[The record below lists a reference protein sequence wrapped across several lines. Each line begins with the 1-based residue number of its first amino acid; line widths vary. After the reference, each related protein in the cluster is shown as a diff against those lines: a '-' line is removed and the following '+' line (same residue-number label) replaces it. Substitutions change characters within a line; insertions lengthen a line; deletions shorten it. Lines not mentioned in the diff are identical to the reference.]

1 MPRKKTIH
9 ELIAAEQQ
17 KREAI
22 DARLAQLGKQAAVE
36 AKAAREK
43 RERQLGRLA
52 YQAGLADMPDDA
64 LEAAFKRVAAH
75 TALGP
80 AGTRAKSAKSG
91 VAMTSQFNHDD
102 RVHNE

>member
-17 KREAI
+17 KRDAI
-22 DARLAQLGKQAAVE
+22 DARLAQLKKQEAVE
-36 AKAAREK
+36 AKTAREK

-52 YQAGLADMPDDA
+52 YQAGLADMPDEA

-75 TALGP
+75 AVLP
-80 AGTRAKSAKSG
+80 PPRRSSG
-91 VAMTSQFNHDD
+91 ARYERGADISI
-102 RVHNE
+102 